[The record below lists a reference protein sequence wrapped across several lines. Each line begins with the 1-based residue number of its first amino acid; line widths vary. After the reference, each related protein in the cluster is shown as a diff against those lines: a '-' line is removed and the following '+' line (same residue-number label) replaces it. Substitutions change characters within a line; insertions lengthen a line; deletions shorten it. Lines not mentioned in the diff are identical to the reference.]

1 MSKLNEVK
9 KEYQK
14 TISELKEIM
23 LENPQWIKDW
33 KIGIRNIFSKT
44 SYSVLNQLN
53 LSMLMAFRG
62 EHKEPYFATFN
73 QIKKAGAKLK
83 KGSKGY
89 PIFFYKPYEIEKEVE
104 KEVIDIDENGN
115 EVIKTEVIK
124 VKKTIPLLRKY
135 IVFNI
140 EDIEG
145 IEIPSEKNLEISKK
159 EIFEKISKEVT
170 LTYGNP
176 AWVVGEKKILMPK
189 VADFQNQD
197 AFIAALFHE
206 FSHYTHWK
214 TGLMDLSKDNY
225 AFDEVVAETSA
236 AVLCNIF
243 GIDYPLERH
252 AAYLKGWGRRLDDKE
267 FEKALKEAGKVVEN
281 IVEFLEIQAVKVA

>member
-1 MSKLNEVK
+1 MSKLSEVR
-9 KEYQK
+9 KEYTE
-14 TISELKEIM
+14 TISNLKETM
-23 LENPQWIKDW
+23 LKNPEWVKDW
-33 KIGIRNIFSKT
+33 TIGIRNIFSKT

-53 LSMLMAFRG
+53 LSMLMAIRG
-62 EHKEPYFATFN
+62 EHKEPYFATFK
-73 QIKKAGAKLK
+73 QIKEAGAKLK

-104 KEVIDIDENGN
+104 REIVDIDENGN
-115 EVIKTEVIK
+115 EIIRTEIVK
-124 VKKTIPLLRKY
+124 VKKTIPLLKRY

-145 IEIPSEKNLEISKK
+145 IEIPNEENLEISKK
-159 EIFEKISKEVT
+159 QIFEKISQEVT

-189 VADFQNQD
+189 VADFESQD
-197 AFIAALFHE
+197 SFIAALFHE

-214 TGLMDLSKDNY
+214 IGLMDLSKNTY

-243 GIDYPLERH
+243 NIDYPLERH
-252 AAYLKGWGRRLDDKE
+252 AGYLASWGKKLDDKQ
-267 FEKALKEAGKVVEN
+267 FEKALKEAGKVVEK
-281 IVEFLEIQAVKVA
+281 IVKFLEN